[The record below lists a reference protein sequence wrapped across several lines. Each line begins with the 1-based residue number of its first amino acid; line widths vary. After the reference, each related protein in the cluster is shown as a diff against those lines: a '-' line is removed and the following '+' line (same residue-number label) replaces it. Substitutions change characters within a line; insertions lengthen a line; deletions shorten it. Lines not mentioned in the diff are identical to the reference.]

1 MVEKQKFDNNLRT
14 QGLNYEDGNLQV
26 IIKNS
31 SMKKTE
37 MKVKKIN
44 LCIRVNGFNH
54 IILFF
59 ANTIYIFQRS
69 DVVTELVLT
78 LLITE

>member
-14 QGLNYEDGNLQV
+14 QDLNYEDGNLQV

-44 LCIRVNGFNH
+44 LCIRVNGFNY